1 MGPNLLQRLLTDD
14 TSQQRLTVGMGLRKT
29 NYKGISISLQ
39 VNLGL

>member
-14 TSQQRLTVGMGLRKT
+14 TSQQRVGMGLRKT